1 MDVQFSQMTGVRVGC
16 SSCFMDLTYLTLASS
31 LVAKFETNLCGF
43 CNQSDKLRIQT
54 HKPLA
59 MFLMVL
65 YTKFLM
71 KVDQTLKI
79 FKHG

>member
-16 SSCFMDLTYLTLASS
+16 SSCFMDLTDLTLASS
-31 LVAKFETNLCGF
+31 LVAKFETNSSGF

-54 HKPLA
+54 PKPLA
-59 MFLMVL
+59 MFLMISS
-65 YTKFLM
+65 TKFLIT
-71 KVDQTLKI
+71 VDQTLKI